1 MPKVF
6 YTQPDG
12 TERGVEGTA
21 GDSVMQI
28 AVRNG
33 VPGVLGQCGGVL
45 SCATCH
51 VFLDEQNAD
60 DFPPVGEDEDEMLDC
75 TAVERAASSRLSCQ
89 LSLAEGQHVRV
100 TVPETQL

>member
-12 TERGVEGTA
+12 AVVVVEGSA
-21 GDSVMQI
+21 GDSVMAT

-33 VPGVLGQCGGVL
+33 VPGVVGQCGGSL

-51 VFLDEQNAD
+51 VYLDGRHAGE
-60 DFPPVGEDEDEMLDC
+60 FGEVGDEEDEMLDC
-75 TAVERAASSRLSCQ
+75 TASDREDSSRLSCQ
-89 LSLAEGQHVRV
+89 LVIAGGDVHV
-100 TVPETQL
+100 TVPPEQL